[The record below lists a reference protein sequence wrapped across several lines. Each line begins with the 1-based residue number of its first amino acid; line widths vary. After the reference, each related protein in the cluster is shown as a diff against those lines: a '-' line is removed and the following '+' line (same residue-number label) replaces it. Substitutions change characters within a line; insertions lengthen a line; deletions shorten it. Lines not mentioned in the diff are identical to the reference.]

1 MSLEEI
7 SGILTQIQR
16 KQAEVMQIQE
26 IDFREHEMRI
36 ASLKQQLNEEGND
49 ELEELRRQIDALN
62 VEIEAE
68 DIALAYVH
76 GECMEYTDKLYAL
89 EQQIASKEMQKVEL
103 DKMIQSEYVEMQ
115 EQINKVLLRNV
126 EKKHKLSELKLQ
138 RLERNRG
145 RNFVPASWLM
155 DN

>member
-1 MSLEEI
+1 MIE
-7 SGILTQIQR
+7 
-16 KQAEVMQIQE
+16 IQE

-36 ASLKQQLNEEGND
+36 ASLKQQLNEEGNE
-49 ELEELRRQIDALN
+49 ELEELRRKIDALN
-62 VEIEAE
+62 GEIETE

-76 GECMEYTDKLYAL
+76 GECMEYSDKLYAL

-126 EKKHKLSELKLQ
+126 EKKHRLSELKLQ